1 MVDIVGIID
10 EIDNTYVI
18 LLIKEKSQIQPPSYV
33 KTRSSHMQ
41 NSESKKEE
49 KDKKE
54 ILAIGLLRKV
64 NTHEHNL
71 NQLKEI
77 ERKY

>member
-10 EIDNTYVI
+10 EIDNTYAI
-18 LLIKEKSQIQPPSYV
+18 MLIKEKLQTPPPSYI

-41 NSESKKEE
+41 NSEHKKEE
-49 KDKKE
+49 KNKKE
-54 ILAIGLLRKV
+54 FLAIGLLRKV
-64 NTHEHNL
+64 NTHDHNL

-77 ERKY
+77 